1 MSPPFDR
8 QAEDRPSSL
17 GSTAMDG
24 DGSSTSVR
32 TSAATVPDE
41 VTVPAEVTVLDEV
54 TVPDEI
60 VLDQPAPAS
69 RQERVRRTVER
80 IQRLHERDVRTLL
93 LGDRESRHQSAAD
106 LIDDNAYPV
115 GVPVTAVVVMAGADD
130 SHVNGLTA
138 DLIHQVLRRS
148 VRRADRAG
156 ILHLPRR
163 THGVLLVPSLAPGT
177 EEPDGGVARQLLEE
191 ATARWAEAGAIGD
204 PPSVGVGAER
214 RNLSCAVYSYRQ
226 AMGAAR
232 IAGTMP
238 AFAPLASWGDLGV
251 FGMLSGL
258 GPDQLSAMVPKAI
271 RALQRIED
279 GVLLD
284 TLEAFLDN
292 SGQVKAT
299 ASTLYLHR
307 ASLYQRIRRI
317 EEITGMRLDDGQARL
332 HLHLG
337 VKAARVLQAMTRPP
351 QA

>member
-8 QAEDRPSSL
+8 QAEDQLSSL
-17 GSTAMDG
+17 GSIDVDTDG
-24 DGSSTSVR
+24 LG
-32 TSAATVPDE
+32 
-41 VTVPAEVTVLDEV
+41 LDEV
-54 TVPDEI
+54 TPDAI
-60 VLDQPAPAS
+60 VLDEPAADEPVPAS
-69 RQERVRRTVER
+69 RQDRVRRTVER

-106 LIDDNAYPV
+106 LVDDNAYPA
-115 GVPVTAVVVMAGADD
+115 GAPVTAVVVMAGAVD
-130 SHVNGLTA
+130 SHANGLTA
-138 DLIHQVLRRS
+138 DLILRVLRRA
-148 VRRADRAG
+148 VRSTDRAG
-156 ILHLPRR
+156 VLHLPRR
-163 THGVLLVPSLAPGT
+163 THGVLLVPALPSGS
-177 EEPDGGVARQLLEE
+177 EESGSGVARQLLEE

-204 PPSVGVGAER
+204 PPSVGVGASR

-226 AMGAAR
+226 AIGAAR

-238 AFAPLASWGDLGV
+238 EYAPLASWQDLGV

-271 RALQRIED
+271 RTLQDIEG

-299 ASTLYLHR
+299 ASTLFLHR

-317 EEITGMRLDDGQARL
+317 EEITGTRLDDGQVRL

-337 VKAARVLQAMTRPP
+337 LKAARMLRALAHHPHS
-351 QA
+351 